1 MMNLKDEILF
11 RRSNKI
17 IYAVSHVQA
26 SGSIMYYEI
35 AYPKWYIQSAIL

>member
-1 MMNLKDEILF
+1 M
-11 RRSNKI
+11 I
-17 IYAVSHVQA
+17 IYAANHVQV

>member
-1 MMNLKDEILF
+1 MKSYIGDQIRL
-11 RRSNKI
+11 S